1 MSVQKSQRQFV
12 RFPTVEGI
20 QGFAK
25 DGLFGCGF
33 HEQGQAGAEF
43 HVIGTAKDGVGRA
56 LRMEKHQLD
65 TFFEPWS
72 QDGMAQVLSG
82 FLKVG
87 NAIVDGGVAASQGFV
102 LREHK
107 AYPVGNFFACFQFGH
122 GLVQADVL
130 GGDKA
135 L

>member
-1 MSVQKSQRQFV
+1 MTVISGQQSERHLIRLSAIEGVQRLLEY
-12 RFPTVEGI
+12 RFI
-20 QGFAK
+20 RCC
-25 DGLFGCGF
+25 L
-33 HEQGQAGAEF
+33 HEQGQTGAEF

-56 LRMEKHQLD
+56 LRVEQHQLD

-102 LREHK
+102 LREYK
-107 AYPVGNFFACFQFGH
+107 PYPV
-122 GLVQADVL
+122 
-130 GGDKA
+130 
-135 L
+135 